1 MSDRTT
7 TGRTRLVLLR
17 HGQTDW
23 NVAGRYQGQ
32 TDIPL
37 NAVGIEQARMAAP
50 LVAALRPTAIFSSPL
65 SRALDTVTPIADRLG
80 LPVDT
85 DDRLREIHVG
95 SWSGL
100 TTAQMHD
107 VDPGFERAF
116 RAGRDYRR
124 SPEGET
130 ADEVG
135 VRMRE
140 VLTDIAAAHEGHAV
154 LVATHGLALRMGTGY
169 LLGWDF
175 DQTWRLGPMDNC
187 GWTILGRRDDGWH
200 LESYNRCAL
209 QALLPGEVQGEGA

>member
-1 MSDRTT
+1 MSVRTT

-37 NAVGIEQARMAAP
+37 NAVGVEQARLAAP
-50 LVAALRPTAIFSSPL
+50 LVAALRPVAIVSSPL
-65 SRALDTVTPIADRLG
+65 SRARDTAAPIADQLG
-80 LPVDT
+80 LDVDL

-135 VRMRE
+135 VRMRAA
-140 VLTDIAAAHEGHAV
+140 LADIAARHEGHTV
-154 LVATHGLALRMGTGY
+154 LVVTHGLALRMGTGY
-169 LLGWDF
+169 LLGHDF
-175 DQTWRLGPMDNC
+175 QQTWRLGPMDNC

-200 LESYNRCAL
+200 LEAYNRSAL
-209 QALLPGEVQGEGA
+209 QALPPGEVRGEGA

>member
-1 MSDRTT
+1 MSDRTI

-32 TDIPL
+32 TDIAL
-37 NAVGIEQARMAAP
+37 NAVGVEQARMAAP
-50 LVAALRPTAIFSSPL
+50 LVAALRPAAIFSSPL
-65 SRALDTVTPIADRLG
+65 SRALDTVTPIAQQLG
-80 LPVDT
+80 LAIDT
-85 DDRLREIHVG
+85 DERLREIHVG
-95 SWSGL
+95 TWSGL

-107 VDPGFERAF
+107 VDPAFEVAF

-124 SPEGET
+124 SPSGET

-140 VLTDIAAAHEGHAV
+140 VLTEIAAAHEGQTV

-187 GWTILGRRDDGWH
+187 GWTIMGRRGDGWH
-200 LESYNRCAL
+200 LESYNRSAL
-209 QALLPGEVQGEGA
+209 QALMPDEVRGEGA